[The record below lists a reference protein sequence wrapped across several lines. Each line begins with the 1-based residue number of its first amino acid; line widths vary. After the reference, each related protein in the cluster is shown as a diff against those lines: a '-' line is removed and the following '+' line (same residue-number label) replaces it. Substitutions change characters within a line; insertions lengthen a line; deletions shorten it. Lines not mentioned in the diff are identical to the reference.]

1 MNTKEMLTVAV
12 KALDEKKA
20 MDIKVMEIGDL
31 TIVAEDFVIATGTST
46 THVKALADEVEYALS
61 QKGVEPDHIEGKLTG
76 WIVLDY
82 ETVVVH
88 VFLGESREYY
98 NLERLWTDA
107 KEIDIKDLIGNGENE

>member
-1 MNTKEMLTVAV
+1 MNTKEILKTAV

-20 MDIKVMEIGDL
+20 MDITAMEIGDL
-31 TIVAEDFVIATGTST
+31 TIVSEYFVIATGNST

-61 QKGVEPDHIEGKLTG
+61 EQGVEPDHIEGKATG

-82 ETVVVH
+82 ESVVVH

-107 KEIDIKDLIGNGENE
+107 QEIDINDILGNEDK